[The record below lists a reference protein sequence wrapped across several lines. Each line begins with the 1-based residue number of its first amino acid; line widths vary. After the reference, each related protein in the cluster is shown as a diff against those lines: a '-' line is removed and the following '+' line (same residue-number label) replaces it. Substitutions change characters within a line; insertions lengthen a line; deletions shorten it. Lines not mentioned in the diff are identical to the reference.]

1 MERKKI
7 ESGVQIGKLT
17 VLSPTEERKNGY
29 RIWLCGCAC
38 GNTISLDTRT
48 LQRGTVRDCGCETKV
63 KAGQR
68 DVSGQ
73 RFGRLVALEPTAQR
87 NKSGS
92 TIWRCRCD
100 CGKEVLTPITQLTGG
115 YTKSCG
121 CLGHPPLK
129 DYVGK
134 RFGHLVVTSYAG
146 KDKGMHR
153 WNCVCDCGKETVVGQ
168 TLLQSG
174 KTKSCGCNGNP
185 PLEDLTG
192 AVFGRLTVLGKAES
206 QKGSGYWR
214 CRCECGKETVVRYGN
229 LISGHTKSCGC
240 LQAGIAKETLKWI
253 DGTSVTLLEARRAR
267 PISSNTSGYNG
278 VYFSQSAQKW
288 VAQIT
293 FKGKTY
299 YLGSY
304 LRVEEAAQARK
315 SAEERLYGEF
325 LDWYYEMHS

>member
-92 TIWRCRCD
+92 TIWRCRC
-100 CGKEVLTPITQLTGG
+100 
-115 YTKSCG
+115 
-121 CLGHPPLK
+121 
-129 DYVGK
+129 
-134 RFGHLVVTSYAG
+134 
-146 KDKGMHR
+146 
-153 WNCVCDCGKETVVGQ
+153 
-168 TLLQSG
+168 
-174 KTKSCGCNGNP
+174 
-185 PLEDLTG
+185 
-192 AVFGRLTVLGKAES
+192 
-206 QKGSGYWR
+206 
-214 CRCECGKETVVRYGN
+214 ECGKETVVRYGN

-293 FKGKTY
+293 FKGETY